1 MEKQPEKV
9 KDELITF
16 LGTSPMFKAFEAD
29 LPVQMGQTIELRD
42 YQQEATEN
50 LQKMR
55 EEGKT
60 IALLYHA
67 TGVGKTITAA
77 TDAKAVGGRTLF
89 LVNALKLASQAKE
102 TFAKVWPEATLG
114 EYTGSQKD
122 MTQTVI
128 FATVQSISKDLEKFS
143 PMDFD
148 YLIVDEC
155 HHAAAN
161 TYQKIFTYFHPK
173 FILGLTATP
182 ERSDGED
189 MLELFQNV
197 ARKMDLKTAV
207 ERGVLVPIRCIRVKT
222 NIDLTDVRIN
232 GIKYN
237 SQDLESKL
245 FIPERNQLIVDTYL
259 KYVNGKKTVIFC
271 ASVDHAA
278 EIAKLLRDNG
288 VKAEAVSGRDRVEV
302 REKILKD
309 YETGSTNVL
318 CACDLL
324 NEGWDSPHTTV
335 LFMAR
340 PTMSKTIYLQQ
351 LGRGTRRC
359 PGKEDLLVVDFVDN
373 ANMFNMPY
381 SLHRVLDIA
390 KYQPMAYVLAPENK
404 RKLDQDMLF
413 QGEKPEAWLDVPID
427 VSDYEIIDLFNWQNS
442 VKDMI
447 SQIEFVRMVD
457 VQSETV
463 ERYIKDGKVK
473 PDLSIPFGDKR
484 MFHYFREESIR
495 NIAKQYGWDLIT
507 PQNMADKFMKFI
519 ETMDMS
525 YSYKPVLLK
534 AIYEY
539 MDTSGRVALPDVV
552 DYFIDF
558 YEDRKA
564 HGMIAEKSTS
574 IYQKG
579 GYTRKDVEKNI
590 LSNPFKRFEDM
601 RFLMRCKDVETI
613 EVNPII
619 FRKLTRED
627 WLHIVNVCDKSLEK
641 YYLRLKK

>member
-1 MEKQPEKV
+1 M
-9 KDELITF
+9 
-16 LGTSPMFKAFEAD
+16 
-29 LPVQMGQTIELRD
+29 
-42 YQQEATEN
+42 Y
-50 LQKMR
+50 
-55 EEGKT
+55 
-60 IALLYHA
+60 
-67 TGVGKTITAA
+67 
-77 TDAKAVGGRTLF
+77 
-89 LVNALKLASQAKE
+89 
-102 TFAKVWPEATLG
+102 
-114 EYTGSQKD
+114 
-122 MTQTVI
+122 
-128 FATVQSISKDLEKFS
+128 
-143 PMDFD
+143 
-148 YLIVDEC
+148 
-155 HHAAAN
+155 
-161 TYQKIFTYFHPK
+161 
-173 FILGLTATP
+173 
-182 ERSDGED
+182 
-189 MLELFQNV
+189 
-197 ARKMDLKTAV
+197 
-207 ERGVLVPIRCIRVKT
+207 

-278 EIAKLLRDNG
+278 E
-288 VKAEAVSGRDRVEV
+288 
-302 REKILKD
+302 
-309 YETGSTNVL
+309 
-318 CACDLL
+318 
-324 NEGWDSPHTTV
+324 
-335 LFMAR
+335 
-340 PTMSKTIYLQQ
+340 
-351 LGRGTRRC
+351 
-359 PGKEDLLVVDFVDN
+359 
-373 ANMFNMPY
+373 
-381 SLHRVLDIA
+381 IA

-447 SQIEFVRMVD
+447 SQI
-457 VQSETV
+457 

-539 MDTSGRVALPDVV
+539 MDSSGRVALPDVV

-627 WLHIVNVCDKSLEK
+627 WLHIVDACDKSLEK